1 MRNHPSY
8 WAFVVHRV
16 SGLGLVLF
24 LPFHFYVLSLAL
36 EEARLNSFLQ
46 WTDAPLVKLAE
57 TGLVILL
64 AAHMGGGLR
73 LLVLEFLPWHDWQ
86 KTLMAIGGAVAFAFG
101 ILFLVR
107 AI

>member
-1 MRNHPSY
+1 MRNQASY
-8 WAFVVHRV
+8 WAFIVHRI
-16 SGLGLVLF
+16 SGLGLILF

-36 EEARLNSFLQ
+36 EEARLNAFLK

-57 TGLVILL
+57 SGLVLLL
-64 AAHMGGGLR
+64 AAHMAGGLR

-101 ILFLVR
+101 VLFLMR
-107 AI
+107 AV